1 MPVSDDDYKRRLSKT
16 LRERYARGREAAF
29 AKTKNIP
36 EMKKAERSLIPMPP
50 LDRWAQ
56 RQAEKVNRERL
67 AAMANPNMRLMGSY
81 EDMPE
86 FMPPIAGIGNLSAR
100 IATPILQRAIQAA
113 NAEGKYVASDIIEQA
128 AGKGARYSQDLIPK
142 AGRAAEDE
150 LFAFLKEFDR
160 LGVKPATANRF
171 LKGFAQYADD
181 PFEAMS
187 TLGQRMDISPTA
199 GMPAKEA
206 LVNRLLSRLGKAAED
221 TFFGG

>member
-1 MPVSDDDYKRRLSKT
+1 MPVSDGDYRQRLAKT
-16 LRERYARGREAAF
+16 LRERYAGGREAAF

-36 EMKKAERSLIPMPP
+36 EMKSPERSLIPMPP
-50 LDRWAQ
+50 LDRWAE
-56 RQAEKVNRERL
+56 RQAEEENRRRL
-67 AAMANPNMRLMGSY
+67 VAMTDRNMRLMVSSGN
-81 EDMPE
+81 MPE
-86 FMPPIAGIGNLSAR
+86 FMPPVAGIGNLSAR

-150 LFAFLKEFDR
+150 LFAFLKELER

-187 TLGQRMDISPTA
+187 TLGQKMDISPTA

-206 LVNRLLSRLGKAAED
+206 LIQRLLGKLGKAAED